1 METPNSIRR
10 YEIKEKILHGHG
22 HEDVKNY
29 DLMVAIMVYLG
40 KNKTRHRLLRLL
52 HLIFLDKMKAAKK
65 SKVLKD
71 EYNLVLTPDMER
83 ELTEMGSLAE
93 GIAERAK
100 AEGKESAILATIRN
114 LMETL
119 NLTAQQAMDA
129 MKIPVAEQARYA
141 ALL

>member
-1 METPNSIRR
+1 
-10 YEIKEKILHGHG
+10 
-22 HEDVKNY
+22 
-29 DLMVAIMVYLG
+29 
-40 KNKTRHRLLRLL
+40 
-52 HLIFLDKMKAAKK
+52 
-65 SKVLKD
+65 
-71 EYNLVLTPDMER
+71 MER

-141 ALL
+141 ALLWPV